1 MKKKVTELL
10 VRAFVFIVSAVS
22 FVVMYC
28 TWSGNGLSTPCGN
41 LACCRGWWASPTVG
55 RSPLS

>member
-22 FVVMYC
+22 FIVMYMIGK
-28 TWSGNGLSTPCGN
+28 WIVNAL
-41 LACCRGWWASPTVG
+41 W
-55 RSPLS
+55 